1 MLYGARYLCSW
12 QKLQKCGYNL
22 VIMEAAK
29 KLITQTDTALEEEKQ
44 YHHYRQIM
52 DEIIKDSP
60 LDHLSAEEKK
70 EHIRKMELACR
81 VMAEHDGVL
90 KRLAE

>member
-1 MLYGARYLCSW
+1 MR

-29 KLITQTDTALEEEKQ
+29 KLLVDPFAEAEAS
-44 YHHYRQIM
+44 YRRLFAE
-52 DEIIKDSP
+52 DLKKNP

-70 EHIRKMELACR
+70 EHLRKMELACR